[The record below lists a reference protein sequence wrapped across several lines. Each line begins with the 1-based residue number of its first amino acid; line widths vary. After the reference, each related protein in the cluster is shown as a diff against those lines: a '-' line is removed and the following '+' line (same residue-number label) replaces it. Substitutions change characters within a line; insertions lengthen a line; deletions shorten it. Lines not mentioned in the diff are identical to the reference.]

1 MKSAAKKKTTQ
12 VILLS
17 KQANLGQLGDLVH
30 VKNGHARNYLIPMGK
45 AVRATKDSIA
55 HFETRRA
62 ELEAL
67 QNEHLTQAQARA
79 TVLSQLTISIAV
91 KAGEDGKLFGSIGT
105 LDIATAVTT
114 AGSEVKKSEVL
125 LPNGTLRQLGEYDIQ
140 LKLHSDVVTSFK
152 LTLIAEK

>member
-1 MKSAAKKKTTQ
+1 MKSAAKKKTQQ

-17 KQANLGQLGDLVH
+17 KQANLGQLGDLVN
-30 VKNGHARNYLIPMGK
+30 VQNGYARNYLIPQGK

-62 ELEAL
+62 ELEAA
-67 QNEHLTQAQARA
+67 QAEHLVQAQARA
-79 TVLSQLTISIAV
+79 TALSALSISISV

-105 LDIATAVTT
+105 LDIATAITA
-114 AGSEVKKSEVL
+114 AGSEVQKSEVL

-140 LKLHSDVVTSFK
+140 LKLHSDVVTTIK
-152 LTLIAEK
+152 LVLVAEK